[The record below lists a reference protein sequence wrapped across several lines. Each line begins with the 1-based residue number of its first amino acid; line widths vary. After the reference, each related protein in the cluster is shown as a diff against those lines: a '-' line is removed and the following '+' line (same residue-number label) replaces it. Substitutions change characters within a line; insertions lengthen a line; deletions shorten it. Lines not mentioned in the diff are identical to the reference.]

1 MRMAIRYR
9 TPLRRSFGG
18 MAAVASVALALAT
31 AASDGTRKQTDI
43 GKSIL
48 DGSNVP
54 APVRKVLQRAC
65 QNCHSDKTNWPWYA
79 HIPPMSRQIRSDVAK
94 ARAFMDLSKWN
105 EYTDGQRRGFMVAI
119 GASIQSHRM
128 PPAQYVWMHPGARL
142 SSNELE
148 LIKSWA
154 SAKNGAKANALT
166 AQPLARLPGR

>member
-1 MRMAIRYR
+1 
-9 TPLRRSFGG
+9 
-18 MAAVASVALALAT
+18 VASVALALAT

-94 ARAFMDLSKWN
+94 ARAFMDLSRWN

>member
-1 MRMAIRYR
+1 MATRYR
-9 TPLRRSFGG
+9 TQLRRSFGG

-31 AASDGTRKQTDI
+31 ATSDGTRKQTEI
-43 GKSIL
+43 GKPIL
-48 DGSNVP
+48 EGSNVP

-79 HIPPMSRQIRSDVAK
+79 HIPPMSRQIQSDVAK

-128 PPAQYVWMHPGARL
+128 PPRQYVWMHPEARL
-142 SSNELE
+142 SATD
-148 LIKSWA
+148 IDAICTWA
-154 SAKNGAKANALT
+154 DT
-166 AQPLARLPGR
+166 TRPQPLTER

>member
-1 MRMAIRYR
+1 MATRYR

-31 AASDGTRKQTDI
+31 ATSDGTRKQTEI

-54 APVRKVLQRAC
+54 APVRKILQRAC
-65 QNCHSDKTNWPWYA
+65 QNFHSDKTNWPWYA
-79 HIPPMSRQIRSDVAK
+79 HIPPMSGQIRSDVAK

-128 PPAQYVWMHPGARL
+128 PPRQYVWMHPEARL
-142 SSNELE
+142 SSDELE
-148 LIKSWA
+148 LVKAWA
-154 SAKNGAKANALT
+154 SAKNR
-166 AQPLARLPGR
+166 ARG